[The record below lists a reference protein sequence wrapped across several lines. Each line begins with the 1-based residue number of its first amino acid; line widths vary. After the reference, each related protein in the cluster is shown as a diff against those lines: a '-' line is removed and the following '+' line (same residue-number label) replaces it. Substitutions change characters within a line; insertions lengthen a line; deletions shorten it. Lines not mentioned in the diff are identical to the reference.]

1 MDCGDTIICE
11 CCSPMKQ
18 KMIDLALLPFLNSQ
32 QIQLLLQSNFRQ
44 FL

>member
-1 MDCGDTIICE
+1 MGCGDTISCE
-11 CCSPMKQ
+11 RRSLMKR
-18 KMIDLALLPFLNSQ
+18 KIIDVVLLPFLNSQ